1 MRLID
6 ADEIYKE
13 IIQNEDLAMDRVVNT
28 NEMIGDR
35 INPMY
40 LRYTAQLGERT
51 MFKYMIMDAPT
62 VDAVPVVRCK
72 DCKFSK
78 AYYHGSE
85 SNLGMFTYLC
95 TQGLYGMNA
104 DDYCSRAERKEE

>member
-1 MRLID
+1 MNKKEVIVP
-6 ADEIYKE
+6 ADDLVCLGKE
-13 IIQNEDLAMDRVVNT
+13 KLQEVI
-28 NEMIGDR
+28 
-35 INPMY
+35 
-40 LRYTAQLGERT
+40 
-51 MFKYMIMDAPT
+51 
-62 VDAVPVVRCK
+62 RCK

-104 DDYCSRAERKEE
+104 DDFCSRAERKEECSR

>member
-1 MRLID
+1 MKEYIVKEHPDFPYEEPKPQELI
-6 ADEIYKE
+6 
-13 IIQNEDLAMDRVVNT
+13 
-28 NEMIGDR
+28 
-35 INPMY
+35 
-40 LRYTAQLGERT
+40 
-51 MFKYMIMDAPT
+51 
-62 VDAVPVVRCK
+62 RCK

-104 DDYCSRAERKEE
+104 DDFCSRAERKEE

>member
-1 MRLID
+1 MSEPYKDWIVRFYASHNDIPGGHADGEIVSELI
-6 ADEIYKE
+6 
-13 IIQNEDLAMDRVVNT
+13 
-28 NEMIGDR
+28 
-35 INPMY
+35 
-40 LRYTAQLGERT
+40 
-51 MFKYMIMDAPT
+51 
-62 VDAVPVVRCK
+62 RCK

-104 DDYCSRAERKEE
+104 DDYCSRAEREEHGNDV

>member
-1 MRLID
+1 MNKKEVIVPADDLVCLGKDKLHELI
-6 ADEIYKE
+6 
-13 IIQNEDLAMDRVVNT
+13 
-28 NEMIGDR
+28 
-35 INPMY
+35 
-40 LRYTAQLGERT
+40 
-51 MFKYMIMDAPT
+51 
-62 VDAVPVVRCK
+62 RCK

-104 DDYCSRAERKEE
+104 DDYCSRGERKEE

>member
-1 MRLID
+1 MRMID
-6 ADEIYKE
+6 ADALKE
-13 IIQNEDLAMDRVVNT
+13 HKFVDTDDNYR
-28 NEMIGDR
+28 IGW
-35 INPMY
+35 N
-40 LRYTAQLGERT
+40 
-51 MFKYMIMDAPT
+51 DALDAVANCEPT

-104 DDYCSRAERKEE
+104 DDYCSRAERKGEQ